1 MEGETRGRVGESGGQ
16 ESLQEMAQMG
26 FDLEGPMGQLLQPQ
40 TIQAL
45 QQAEMPQARAADMTH
60 VVC

>member
-1 MEGETRGRVGESGGQ
+1 MGESGGQ

-45 QQAEMPQARAADMTH
+45 HQAEMPQNRAADMTR

>member
-1 MEGETRGRVGESGGQ
+1 MGESGGQ

-45 QQAEMPQARAADMTH
+45 QQAEMPQTRAADMTR